1 MNDGAVD
8 SRQAQSRFSRVNNRN
23 LPDTGK
29 DMSSAVLRG
38 QKINSVWV
46 NPPKTMQQ
54 LNTEDHQFDILGKS
68 LFLIS
73 LLSLCM
79 KLTSF
84 EPVMYGLHQ

>member
-8 SRQAQSRFSRVNNRN
+8 STQAQSRFSRVNNRN

-46 NPPKTMQQ
+46 NPPK
-54 LNTEDHQFDILGKS
+54 NDAAAE
-68 LFLIS
+68 
-73 LLSLCM
+73 
-79 KLTSF
+79 
-84 EPVMYGLHQ
+84 Y